1 MSHPLTRR
9 IAQAALVVAAAGAVP
24 LAAAGS
30 ASALGG
36 DALLPKSDLAA
47 PLGQLANTD
56 TGSTLQ
62 HTTHQLGQ
70 AAGTTGAATVAAG
83 VPASADAA
91 GNIVAQQLP
100 EANEKAGSLTAPV
113 DETAATAG
121 QLSSVTPKV
130 ASALAGKLGEAVTG
144 KSAENRS
151 ATAGT
156 GPLGGLTQAG
166 SVTQAVPG
174 AETLTGAVPGGTAV
188 ADALPVGAVQRAL
201 PVGAV
206 QRALPLGSVE
216 QALPAELPATD
227 VLGLA
232 EHGSANR
239 LGGADLGPNSPLSGL
254 TGALGPL
261 GGLLGSLNGGNL
273 SGGSLSGLPL

>member
-9 IAQAALVVAAAGAVP
+9 IAQAALVVAAGATP
-24 LAAAGS
+24 LVAAGS

-47 PLGQLANTD
+47 PLGQLTNTD

-91 GNIVAQQLP
+91 GNIVAHQLP

-113 DETAATAG
+113 DQTAATTG
-121 QLSSVTPKV
+121 QLSAVTPKV
-130 ASALAGKLGEAVTG
+130 ATALAGKLGEAVTG
-144 KSAENRS
+144 KGMGTRS
-151 ATAGT
+151 ANAGT
-156 GPLGGLTQAG
+156 SPVGGLAQAL
-166 SVTQAVPG
+166 PG
-174 AETLTGAVPGGTAV
+174 ADKLSGAVPGTNAV
-188 ADALPVGAVQRAL
+188 TDALPTSAVE
-201 PVGAV
+201 
-206 QRALPLGSVE
+206 RALPLGPVE
-216 QALPAELPATD
+216 HALPGGLPGTD

-239 LGGADLGPNSPLSGL
+239 LGGADLGPNNPLSGL
-254 TGALGPL
+254 TGALGPV
-261 GGLLGSLNGGNL
+261 GGLLNGVNGGNI
-273 SGGSLSGLPL
+273 SGLPL

>member
-9 IAQAALVVAAAGAVP
+9 IAQAALVVAAGATP
-24 LAAAGS
+24 LVAAGS

-47 PLGQLANTD
+47 PLGQLTNAD

-91 GNIVAQQLP
+91 GGIVAHQLP
-100 EANEKAGSLTAPV
+100 EANEKASSLTAPV
-113 DETAATAG
+113 DQTAATTG
-121 QLSSVTPKV
+121 QLSAVTPKV

-144 KSAENRS
+144 KGMGTRS
-151 ATAGT
+151 ANAGAS
-156 GPLGGLTQAG
+156 PVGGLGQAG
-166 SVTQAVPG
+166 AVAQALPG
-174 AETLTGAVPGGTAV
+174 TDKLSGAVPGTNAV
-188 ADALPVGAVQRAL
+188 TD
-201 PVGAV
+201 
-206 QRALPLGSVE
+206 ALPLGSVE
-216 QALPAELPATD
+216 RALPVGSVEHALPGTD

-239 LGGADLGPNSPLSGL
+239 LGGADLGPNNPLSGL
-254 TGALGPL
+254 TGALGPVS
-261 GGLLGSLNGGNL
+261 GLLGGVNGG
-273 SGGSLSGLPL
+273 GISGLPL

>member
-9 IAQAALVVAAAGAVP
+9 IAQAALVVAAGATP
-24 LAAAGS
+24 LVAAGS

-47 PLGQLANTD
+47 PLGQLTNSD

-70 AAGTTGAATVAAG
+70 AAGATGAATVAAG

-91 GNIVAQQLP
+91 GNIVAHQLP
-100 EANEKAGSLTAPV
+100 EANEKASSLTAPV
-113 DETAATAG
+113 DQTAATTG
-121 QLSSVTPKV
+121 QLSAVTPRV
-130 ASALAGKLGEAVTG
+130 ASTLAGKLGEAVTG
-144 KSAENRS
+144 KGTGTRS

-156 GPLGGLTQAG
+156 NPVGGLSQALPG
-166 SVTQAVPG
+166 ADRLSSAVPG
-174 AETLTGAVPGGTAV
+174 TSTVTDALPTGAVE
-188 ADALPVGAVQRAL
+188 
-201 PVGAV
+201 
-206 QRALPLGSVE
+206 RALPLGSVE
-216 QALPAELPATD
+216 HAVPGGLPATD

-254 TGALGPL
+254 SGVTNTLGPL
-261 GGLLGSLNGGNL
+261 GGLLHGINGGNL
-273 SGGSLSGLPL
+273 NGLPL

>member
-9 IAQAALVVAAAGAVP
+9 IAQAALIVAAGATP
-24 LAAAGS
+24 LVAAGS

-47 PLGQLANTD
+47 PLGQLTNND

-91 GNIVAQQLP
+91 GNIVAHQLP
-100 EANEKAGSLTAPV
+100 EANEKASSLTAPV
-113 DETAATAG
+113 DQTAATTG
-121 QLSSVTPKV
+121 QLSAVTPKV

-144 KSAENRS
+144 KGMGTRS
-151 ATAGT
+151 ANAGAS
-156 GPLGGLTQAG
+156 PVGGLAQAG
-166 SVTQAVPG
+166 SVAQAVPG
-174 AETLTGAVPGGTAV
+174 ADKLSGALPGTNAV
-188 ADALPVGAVQRAL
+188 TDALPLGSVE
-201 PVGAV
+201 
-206 QRALPLGSVE
+206 RALPLGSVE
-216 QALPAELPATD
+216 HTLPAGLPGTD
-227 VLGLA
+227 ALGLA

-239 LGGADLGPNSPLSGL
+239 LGGADLGPNNPLSGL
-254 TGALGPL
+254 TGALGPV
-261 GGLLGSLNGGNL
+261 GGLLGGVNGG
-273 SGGSLSGLPL
+273 SISGLPL

>member
-9 IAQAALVVAAAGAVP
+9 IAQAALVVAAGATP
-24 LAAAGS
+24 LVAAGS

-47 PLGQLANTD
+47 PLGQLTNTD

-91 GNIVAQQLP
+91 GNIVAHQLP

-113 DETAATAG
+113 DQTAATTG
-121 QLSSVTPKV
+121 QLSAVTPKV

-144 KSAENRS
+144 KGAATRS
-151 ATAGT
+151 ADAGA
-156 GPLGGLTQAG
+156 GPVGGLAQAG
-166 SVTQAVPG
+166 SLAHALPG
-174 AETLTGAVPGGTAV
+174 AGQLSGAVPGTNTV
-188 ADALPVGAVQRAL
+188 TD
-201 PVGAV
+201 
-206 QRALPLGSVE
+206 ALPLGSVE
-216 QALPAELPATD
+216 RALPLDSVQHAVPGGLPGAD

-239 LGGADLGPNSPLSGL
+239 LGGADLGPNNPLSGL
-254 TGALGPL
+254 TGALGPI
-261 GGLLGSLNGGNL
+261 GGLLGGVNGG
-273 SGGSLSGLPL
+273 SISGLPL

>member
-9 IAQAALVVAAAGAVP
+9 IAQAALVVAAGATP
-24 LAAAGS
+24 LIAAGS

-47 PLGQLANTD
+47 PLGQLTNTD

-91 GNIVAQQLP
+91 GNIVAHQLP
-100 EANEKAGSLTAPV
+100 EANEKASSFTAPV
-113 DETAATAG
+113 DQTAATTG
-121 QLSSVTPKV
+121 QLAHVAPKV

-144 KSAENRS
+144 KAMGTRS
-151 ATAGT
+151 AAAS
-156 GPLGGLTQAG
+156 PVGGLAQTG
-166 SVTQAVPG
+166 SVAQGLPG
-174 AETLTGAVPGGTAV
+174 ADKLSGAVPSTNAV
-188 ADALPVGAVQRAL
+188 TDALPLGSVE
-201 PVGAV
+201 
-206 QRALPLGSVE
+206 RALPLGSVE
-216 QALPAELPATD
+216 HAVPGGLPGTD

-239 LGGADLGPNSPLSGL
+239 LGGADLGPNNPLSGL
-254 TGALGPL
+254 TGALGPV
-261 GGLLGSLNGGNL
+261 GGLLHGVNGG
-273 SGGSLSGLPL
+273 SISGLPL

>member
-9 IAQAALVVAAAGAVP
+9 IAQAALVVAAGATP
-24 LAAAGS
+24 LVAAGS

-47 PLGQLANTD
+47 PLGQLTNTD

-100 EANEKAGSLTAPV
+100 EANEKASSLTAPV
-113 DETAATAG
+113 DQTAATTG
-121 QLSSVTPKV
+121 QLSAVTPKV
-130 ASALAGKLGEAVTG
+130 ASGLAGKLGEAVTG
-144 KSAENRS
+144 KGMGTRS
-151 ATAGT
+151 ADAGSS
-156 GPLGGLTQAG
+156 PVGGLAQAG
-166 SVTQAVPG
+166 GVAQALPG
-174 AETLTGAVPGGTAV
+174 ADKLSGAVPGTNAV
-188 ADALPVGAVQRAL
+188 TDALPLGSVE
-201 PVGAV
+201 
-206 QRALPLGSVE
+206 RALPLGSVE
-216 QALPAELPATD
+216 HAVPGGLPGAD

-239 LGGADLGPNSPLSGL
+239 LGGADLGPNNPLSGL
-254 TGALGPL
+254 TGALGPI
-261 GGLLGSLNGGNL
+261 GGLLGGVNGG
-273 SGGSLSGLPL
+273 SISGLPL

>member
-9 IAQAALVVAAAGAVP
+9 IAQAALVVAAGATP
-24 LAAAGS
+24 LVAAGS

-47 PLGQLANTD
+47 PLGQLTNTD

-91 GNIVAQQLP
+91 GNIVAHQLP

-113 DETAATAG
+113 DQTAATTG
-121 QLSSVTPKV
+121 QLSAVTPRV
-130 ASALAGKLGEAVTG
+130 ASTLAGKLGEAVTG
-144 KSAENRS
+144 KGTGTRS

-156 GPLGGLTQAG
+156 NPVGGLSQALPG
-166 SVTQAVPG
+166 ADRLSSAVPG
-174 AETLTGAVPGGTAV
+174 TSTVTDALPTGAVE
-188 ADALPVGAVQRAL
+188 
-201 PVGAV
+201 
-206 QRALPLGSVE
+206 RALPLGSVE
-216 QALPAELPATD
+216 HAVPGGLPATD

-254 TGALGPL
+254 SGVTNTLGPL
-261 GGLLGSLNGGNL
+261 GGLLHGINGGNL
-273 SGGSLSGLPL
+273 NGLPL

>member
-9 IAQAALVVAAAGAVP
+9 IAQAALVVAAGATP
-24 LAAAGS
+24 LLAAGS

-47 PLGQLANTD
+47 PLGQLTNTD

-70 AAGTTGAATVAAG
+70 AAGSTGAATVAAG

-113 DETAATAG
+113 DQTAATAG

-130 ASALAGKLGEAVTG
+130 ASSLAGKLGEAVTG
-144 KSAENRS
+144 KSAETRS

-156 GPLGGLTQAG
+156 GPLDGLTQTG
-166 SVTQAVPG
+166 SVTQALPG
-174 AETLTGAVPGGTAV
+174 AETVTGAVPGGTAV

-201 PVGAV
+201 P
-206 QRALPLGSVE
+206 LGSVE
-216 QALPAELPATD
+216 RALPADLPATD

-239 LGGADLGPNSPLSGL
+239 LGGADLGSNSPLSGL

-261 GGLLGSLNGGNL
+261 GGLLGGLNGGNL
-273 SGGSLSGLPL
+273 NGLPL

>member
-9 IAQAALVVAAAGAVP
+9 IAQAALVVAAGATP
-24 LAAAGS
+24 LVAAGS

-47 PLGQLANTD
+47 PLGQLTNTD

-91 GNIVAQQLP
+91 GNIVAHQLP

-113 DETAATAG
+113 DQTAATTG
-121 QLSSVTPKV
+121 QLSALTPKV
-130 ASALAGKLGEAVTG
+130 ASTLAGKLGEAVTG
-144 KSAENRS
+144 KGMGTRS
-151 ATAGT
+151 ANAGT
-156 GPLGGLTQAG
+156 SPVGGLGQAG
-166 SVTQAVPG
+166 AVAQALPGADKLSSAVPG
-174 AETLTGAVPGGTAV
+174 TNAVT
-188 ADALPVGAVQRAL
+188 D
-201 PVGAV
+201 
-206 QRALPLGSVE
+206 ALPLGSVE
-216 QALPAELPATD
+216 RALPVGTVEHALPGGLPGTD

-239 LGGADLGPNSPLSGL
+239 LGGADLGPHNPLSGL
-254 TGALGPL
+254 TGALGPV
-261 GGLLGSLNGGNL
+261 GGLLGGVNGG
-273 SGGSLSGLPL
+273 SISGLPL

>member
-9 IAQAALVVAAAGAVP
+9 IAQAALVVAAGATP
-24 LAAAGS
+24 LVAAGS

-47 PLGQLANTD
+47 PLGQLTNTD

-91 GNIVAQQLP
+91 GNIVAHQLP
-100 EANEKAGSLTAPV
+100 EANEKASSLTAPV
-113 DETAATAG
+113 DQTAATTG
-121 QLSSVTPKV
+121 QLSAVTPKV
-130 ASALAGKLGEAVTG
+130 ASTLAGKLGEAVTG
-144 KSAENRS
+144 RGMGTRS

-156 GPLGGLTQAG
+156 GPVAGLPQTGALTQALPG
-166 SVTQAVPG
+166 GDRLSSAVPG
-174 AETLTGAVPGGTAV
+174 TNAVT
-188 ADALPVGAVQRAL
+188 DALPTS
-201 PVGAV
+201 AV
-206 QRALPLGSVE
+206 QRALPLGPVE
-216 QALPAELPATD
+216 HTLPGGLPATD

-239 LGGADLGPNSPLSGL
+239 LGGADLGPNNPLAGL
-254 TGALGPL
+254 TGALGPV
-261 GGLLGSLNGGNL
+261 GGLLNGVNGGNL
-273 SGGSLSGLPL
+273 GGGLPL

>member
-9 IAQAALVVAAAGAVP
+9 IAQAALVVAAGATP
-24 LAAAGS
+24 LVAAGS

-47 PLGQLANTD
+47 PLGQLTNTD

-70 AAGTTGAATVAAG
+70 AAGATGAATVAAG

-91 GNIVAQQLP
+91 GNIVAHQLP
-100 EANEKAGSLTAPV
+100 EANEKASSLTAPV
-113 DETAATAG
+113 DQTAATTG
-121 QLSSVTPKV
+121 QLSAVTPRV
-130 ASALAGKLGEAVTG
+130 ASTLAGKLGEAVTG
-144 KSAENRS
+144 KGTGTRS

-156 GPLGGLTQAG
+156 NPVGGLSQALPG
-166 SVTQAVPG
+166 ADRLSSAVPG
-174 AETLTGAVPGGTAV
+174 TSTVTDALPTGAVE
-188 ADALPVGAVQRAL
+188 
-201 PVGAV
+201 
-206 QRALPLGSVE
+206 RALPLGSVE
-216 QALPAELPATD
+216 HAVPGGLPATD

-254 TGALGPL
+254 SGVTNTLGPL
-261 GGLLGSLNGGNL
+261 GGLLHDINGGNL
-273 SGGSLSGLPL
+273 NGLPL

>member
-9 IAQAALVVAAAGAVP
+9 IAQASLVVAAGATP
-24 LAAAGS
+24 LVAAGS

-47 PLGQLANTD
+47 PLGQLTNTD

-70 AAGTTGAATVAAG
+70 AAGATGAATVAAG

-91 GNIVAQQLP
+91 GNIVAHQLP
-100 EANEKAGSLTAPV
+100 EANEKASSLTAPV
-113 DETAATAG
+113 DQTAATTG
-121 QLSSVTPKV
+121 QLSAVTPRV
-130 ASALAGKLGEAVTG
+130 ASTLAGKLGEAVTG
-144 KSAENRS
+144 KGTGTRS

-156 GPLGGLTQAG
+156 NPVGGLSQALPG
-166 SVTQAVPG
+166 ADRLSSAVPG
-174 AETLTGAVPGGTAV
+174 TSTVTDALPTGAVE
-188 ADALPVGAVQRAL
+188 
-201 PVGAV
+201 
-206 QRALPLGSVE
+206 RALPLGSVE
-216 QALPAELPATD
+216 HAVPGGLPATD

-254 TGALGPL
+254 SGVTNTLGPL
-261 GGLLGSLNGGNL
+261 GGLLHGINGGNL
-273 SGGSLSGLPL
+273 NGLPL

>member
-9 IAQAALVVAAAGAVP
+9 IAQAALVVAAGATP
-24 LAAAGS
+24 LVAAGS

-47 PLGQLANTD
+47 PLGQLTNTD

-91 GNIVAQQLP
+91 GNIVAHQLP

-113 DETAATAG
+113 DQTAATAG
-121 QLSSVTPKV
+121 QLSAVTPKV

-144 KSAENRS
+144 KGSATRS
-151 ATAGT
+151 ADAGA
-156 GPLGGLTQAG
+156 GPVGGLAQAG
-166 SVTQAVPG
+166 SVAQALPG
-174 AETLTGAVPGGTAV
+174 ADKLSGAVPGTNAV
-188 ADALPVGAVQRAL
+188 TDALPLGSVG
-201 PVGAV
+201 
-206 QRALPLGSVE
+206 RALPLGSVE
-216 QALPAELPATD
+216 HTLPAGLPGAD

-239 LGGADLGPNSPLSGL
+239 LGGADLGPNNPLSGL
-254 TGALGPL
+254 TGALGPI
-261 GGLLGSLNGGNL
+261 GGLLGGVNGG
-273 SGGSLSGLPL
+273 SISGLPL

>member
-9 IAQAALVVAAAGAVP
+9 IAQAALVVAAGATP
-24 LAAAGS
+24 LVAAGS

-47 PLGQLANTD
+47 PLGQLTNTD

-91 GNIVAQQLP
+91 GNIVAHQLP
-100 EANEKAGSLTAPV
+100 EANEKASSLTAPV
-113 DETAATAG
+113 DQTAATTG
-121 QLSSVTPKV
+121 QLSAVTPKV

-144 KSAENRS
+144 KGMGTRS
-151 ATAGT
+151 ANAGSS
-156 GPLGGLTQAG
+156 PVGGLGQAG
-166 SVTQAVPG
+166 ALAHALPGADKLSGAVPS
-174 AETLTGAVPGGTAV
+174 TGAVT
-188 ADALPVGAVQRAL
+188 DALPTSAVE
-201 PVGAV
+201 
-206 QRALPLGSVE
+206 RALPLGSVE
-216 QALPAELPATD
+216 HALPGGLPATD

-239 LGGADLGPNSPLSGL
+239 LGGADLGPNNPLSGL
-254 TGALGPL
+254 TNSLGPV
-261 GGLLGSLNGGNL
+261 GGLLGGVNGG
-273 SGGSLSGLPL
+273 SISGLPL

>member
-9 IAQAALVVAAAGAVP
+9 IAQAALVVAAGATP
-24 LAAAGS
+24 LVAAGS

-47 PLGQLANTD
+47 PLGQLTNTD

-100 EANEKAGSLTAPV
+100 EANEKASSLTAPV
-113 DETAATAG
+113 DQTAATTG
-121 QLSSVTPKV
+121 QLSGVTPKV
-130 ASALAGKLGEAVTG
+130 ASTLAGKLGEAVTG
-144 KSAENRS
+144 KGMGTRS

-156 GPLGGLTQAG
+156 GAIGGLSRTGALTQGLPGADKL
-166 SVTQAVPG
+166 SSAVPG
-174 AETLTGAVPGGTAV
+174 TNAVT
-188 ADALPVGAVQRAL
+188 DALPTSAVE
-201 PVGAV
+201 
-206 QRALPLGSVE
+206 RALPLGPVE
-216 QALPAELPATD
+216 HALPDGLPATD

-254 TGALGPL
+254 SGLTGALGPV
-261 GGLLGSLNGGNL
+261 GGLLHGVNGGDIN
-273 SGGSLSGLPL
+273 GLPL

>member
-9 IAQAALVVAAAGAVP
+9 IASAALLVAAGATP
-24 LAAAGS
+24 LVAAGS

-47 PLGQLANTD
+47 PLGQLTNTD

-70 AAGTTGAATVAAG
+70 AAGSTGAATVAAG

-91 GNIVAQQLP
+91 GNIVAHQLP
-100 EANEKAGSLTAPV
+100 EANEKASSLTAPV
-113 DETAATAG
+113 DQTAATTG
-121 QLSSVTPKV
+121 QLSAVTPKV

-144 KSAENRS
+144 KGAGTRS
-151 ATAGT
+151 AAAS
-156 GPLGGLTQAG
+156 PVGGLAQSGEIAKG
-166 SVTQAVPG
+166 LPG
-174 AETLTGAVPGGTAV
+174 ADKLAGAVPGTNAV
-188 ADALPVGAVQRAL
+188 TD
-201 PVGAV
+201 
-206 QRALPLGSVE
+206 ALPLGAVSR
-216 QALPAELPATD
+216 ALPALPGTD

-239 LGGADLGPNSPLSGL
+239 LGGADLGPNNPLSGL
-254 TGALGPL
+254 TGALGPI
-261 GGLLGSLNGGNL
+261 GGLLGGVNGG
-273 SGGSLSGLPL
+273 SISGLPL